1 MIIYNVTVNIDE
13 TVHQEWLDWMNTK
26 HIAQVMNTGL
36 FTTAKMCKV
45 LVEEQM
51 GGLTYSIQYTCK
63 SITKVDEYKAKF
75 AAELQ
80 EEHAK
85 KFEGKFV
92 AFRTLLEVVNEF

>member
-36 FTTAKMCKV
+36 FTAAKMSKV

-51 GGLTYSIQYTCK
+51 GGLTYSIQPFNIFVPFARPSPIALPTLA
-63 SITKVDEYKAKF
+63 KVAPIPCS
-75 AAELQ
+75 
-80 EEHAK
+80 
-85 KFEGKFV
+85 
-92 AFRTLLEVVNEF
+92 TI

>member
-26 HIAQVMNTGL
+26 HITQVMNTGL
-36 FTTAKMCKV
+36 FTAAKMSKV

-51 GGLTYSIQYTCK
+51 GGLTYSIQYTCE
-63 SITKVDEYKAKF
+63 SIKKVDEYKAKF

-80 EEHAK
+80 EEHI
-85 KFEGKFV
+85 
-92 AFRTLLEVVNEF
+92 RRI